1 MASVGLAAPTAIW
14 ASARGR
20 AVTWRRAQVGELAR
34 QNQALAAHLAEVEAH
49 KGQLAAQVAALR
61 ERWQGAAA
69 ENLRLTS
76 ELAALR
82 KALQARARAGP
93 GRAGATREAVHFELW
108 NGVAWSENWP
118 WSTPA
123 SCGQGDSCRAPLARE
138 RCAQECRVMGRESAK
153 VALEVNRSTRLEA
166 AQAHMGDA
174 PLPAGEAGGGAAGE
188 LAGLPGLPVPPER
201 APSAPSP
208 AEFFGNIA
216 ALTSGSYGGLPAS
229 SALADGPDL
238 AGSLA
243 LDAPAGATA
252 ATLPGGA
259 PGAGGYGLPE
269 PLAAPKA
276 EAWRAFGRLGAAGGG
291 APGGAP
297 GVGGGARL
305 GGGHQ
310 EPSTPEYAEPANG
323 GAARGPFG
331 AVAGNAAGGQ
341 GLESWRPG
349 GGAQGWRSLSGTGMG
364 GSGGSGGGGHQQLLE
379 DWRSISGPAA
389 ARGGPG
395 LRRARGAQLPPA
407 PQAEELPAPAPPPR
421 MTRTASPAV
430 NTQRGARMASGKRPC
445 AVGRQAAALLGFG
458 DVSDLGA

>member
-1 MASVGLAAPTAIW
+1 MHGLHDDDATNPSLFPRWPALRWPRRPRGGRPGTAKLSS
-14 ASARGR
+14 SAEQRPHNLTTCAG
-20 AVTWRRAQVGELAR
+20 RRAQVGELAR

-82 KALQARARAGP
+82 KTL
-93 GRAGATREAVHFELW
+93 
-108 NGVAWSENWP
+108 
-118 WSTPA
+118 
-123 SCGQGDSCRAPLARE
+123 
-138 RCAQECRVMGRESAK
+138 
-153 VALEVNRSTRLEA
+153 
-166 AQAHMGDA
+166 QAHMGDA
-174 PLPAGEAGGGAAGE
+174 PLPAGEAGGGVAGE
-188 LAGLPGLPVPPER
+188 LAGLPGLAAPPER

-243 LDAPAGATA
+243 LDAPPGAPGA
-252 ATLPGGA
+252 PLPGGGA

-269 PLAAPKA
+269 PLAPPKA
-276 EAWRAFGRLGAAGGG
+276 EAWRAFGRLGAASGG
-291 APGGAP
+291 APGGAL
-297 GVGGGARL
+297 GAGGGARP

-310 EPSTPEYAEPANG
+310 EPSTPEYAEQANG

-389 ARGGPG
+389 ARSGPG
-395 LRRARGAQLPPA
+395 QRRVRGAQLPPA
-407 PQAEELPAPAPPPR
+407 PPAEEAPASAPPPR

-430 NTQRGARMASGKRPC
+430 NTQRGARMAAGKHPF
-445 AVGRQAAALLGFG
+445 AVGRQAAALLVFGCVPGFRREASSHG
-458 DVSDLGA
+458 VLYDSREEENKPCGSSECTDCISSHECGLMQPPEEP